1 MTGFRTCRRGV
12 SLRNE
17 STIACT
23 TILGS
28 NRARA
33 FTVAAMTF
41 VSSLRRD
48 EGEMLDHGSERE
60 CRNEGQRA
68 NEDDDTDQEPDK
80 ERGVSRK
87 RSAARRDD
95 LLAGQ
100 RAGDRQDGDSE
111 PVAPEQHRK
120 SERRVVEGCV
130 RRDSCERAA
139 VVVRGRRECV

>member
-28 NRARA
+28 KSARA

-48 EGEMLDHGSERE
+48 EGEMLDHGSER
-60 CRNEGQRA
+60 Q
-68 NEDDDTDQEPDK
+68 
-80 ERGVSRK
+80 
-87 RSAARRDD
+87 RRD
-95 LLAGQ
+95 G
-100 RAGDRQDGDSE
+100 E
-111 PVAPEQHRK
+111 PVTPEKHREA
-120 SERRVVEGCV
+120 ERRVVEGRI
-130 RRDSCERAA
+130 RRQPGECAA
-139 VVVRGRRECV
+139 VVVRCRRERVEDLA